1 MFSRWFGKASVQPG
15 DAELGELRELCRRAS
30 ARLEKAG
37 FTNPALSRE
46 PRPFP
51 HDFHHRLD
59 LLKVFAELIGDEAA
73 SKSNKDLLW
82 RFCGKMRMT
91 PESDV
96 MDRIEDEDI
105 IEVYD
110 MNGDQIFR
118 NLHYFSVV
126 SLSVEDLVCMN
137 WKRDFKRSAKVT
149 LELVELLFRFATGR
163 FGKTFDCTKIPVHIV
178 EEQMA
183 KRHRIELTLKLIS
196 PLKIQGKCEALL
208 VTSRAR
214 ILNVGAAPPSPS

>member
-1 MFSRWFGKASVQPG
+1 
-15 DAELGELRELCRRAS
+15 
-30 ARLEKAG
+30 
-37 FTNPALSRE
+37 
-46 PRPFP
+46 
-51 HDFHHRLD
+51 LD
-59 LLKVFAELIGDEAA
+59 LLKVFAELTGDG
-73 SKSNKDLLW
+73 SSTGNKDLLW
-82 RFCGKMRMT
+82 RFFGKMRMT

-110 MNGDQIFR
+110 MHGDQIFR

-163 FGKTFDCTKIPVHIV
+163 FSKTFDCAKIPVHIV
-178 EEQMA
+178 EEQLA

-196 PLKIQGKCEALL
+196 PLKIQGKCEAVL

-214 ILNVGAAPPSPS
+214 ILSVGAAPPSPS